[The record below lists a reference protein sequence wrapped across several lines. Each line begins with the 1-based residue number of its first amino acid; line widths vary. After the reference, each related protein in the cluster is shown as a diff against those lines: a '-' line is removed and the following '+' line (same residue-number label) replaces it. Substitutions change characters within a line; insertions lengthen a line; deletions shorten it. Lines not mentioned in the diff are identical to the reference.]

1 MFKTLE
7 ELKAEN
13 AAAESEPVAVDEQ
26 EVDQP
31 EEVEEV
37 AETEVEE
44 SGEGQAE
51 ESADEDWLKSDEQAS
66 QAVPLAKHIATK
78 HKLRGQI
85 EEKDSVIE
93 QLRREVEQLKQVKPV
108 AAVQTDM
115 PRMPRLSD
123 FDYDEDRHAEALMQY
138 QEQLIERKLSNTL
151 SSKQQEQEQERQI
164 SKITQAV
171 ESHYE
176 RAAKLIE
183 QGLITEDKYAAADK
197 RFRQE
202 LDSVTGAGDVI
213 ADNIIARLGEGSEKV
228 ITHLGVNQNA
238 MQKLK
243 GMLVDDPTGLTAA
256 VYLGQLNAQFNSPSA
271 NKLSKAPK
279 PDGGLKGDKGGV
291 STVSSAILKQYK
303 DAHKSGDI
311 AKAIQIKLKAK
322 QNGTDT
328 SNW

>member
-26 EVDQP
+26 QEVDQP
-31 EEVEEV
+31 EEDEEV
-37 AETEVEE
+37 ADAEVEE

-51 ESADEDWLKSDEQAS
+51 ESTEEWLKEESDEK
-66 QAVPLAKHIATK
+66 AVPLAKHIATK

-93 QLRREVEQLKQVKPV
+93 QLRREVEQLKQAKPV
-108 AAVQTDM
+108 AAAQTDM